1 MRLSLKRW
9 WPNHLRGRLT
19 ALVVVTLIP
28 MLIAQASVFV
38 YWYQTRRNTELEA
51 SVEIARA
58 FGSFCERYLT
68 DLAHTEAT
76 LGEVL
81 LQLDPG
87 RALGLLES
95 RSSEYPAVD
104 SFSWVDPDGTILV
117 SSHPGAKGV
126 SVADREYFQE
136 ILKGKEWTVSD
147 LLQTKV
153 GGDDR
158 LILARGIRSG
168 DNVLL
173 GVVLGEVVPE
183 ELGEILATPR
193 SGGGILALFDRK
205 GVVVSLVRGP
215 QVPSSA
221 LPFKNRDSM
230 ALQAIQSGRQ
240 ITGVDRLP
248 GENLNRLAARVP
260 VKELGWVAGASRP
273 VSEVMAPVRKNL
285 LYVLLAVLAV
295 TLLSFLVAEIM
306 ARSIIDSV
314 AVVREGAAS
323 LAAGK
328 ETRVRIPEIMEL
340 GDLAHTFNH
349 MAEQLTVHASSLQ
362 KTADELR
369 RSNQDLEAFS
379 YSVSHDLRAPLRAI
393 DGFATALLEEHS
405 GQLEQEGLRYLNV
418 IRENTERMGQL
429 IDDLLSYS
437 RLGRKEP
444 SFEQINMAALARAVA
459 QDLEAAREADQSVL
473 RICDMP
479 PATGDRTLIRQA
491 LSNLL
496 SNAFKF
502 SSTRERPEVEV
513 GGREESEENVYWVR
527 DNGVGFDMAY
537 RHKLFAMFQ
546 RLHSMKEFPGT
557 GVGLA
562 IVHRVMQKHGGRV
575 WAEGVLNQGA
585 TFYFALPRRQP

>member
-1 MRLSLKRW
+1 MTIPLKRW

-19 ALVVVTLIP
+19 ALVIVTLVP
-28 MLIAQASVFV
+28 MLIVQASVFV
-38 YWYQTRRNTELEA
+38 YWYQVQKNTELQN
-51 SVEIARA
+51 SVEIAQA

-68 DLAHTEAT
+68 DLAHSEGT

-95 RSSEYPAVD
+95 RASEYPAVN
-104 SFSWVDPDGTILV
+104 SFSWVDPDGTVLV
-117 SSHPGAKGV
+117 SSRPGAKGV

-136 ILKGKEWTVSD
+136 ILKGGDWIVSD

-158 LILARGIRSG
+158 FILAHGIRSG

-193 SGGGILALFDRK
+193 SGGGVLALFDRK
-205 GVVVSLVRGP
+205 GAVVALVRGP
-215 QVPSSA
+215 QVPSSV
-221 LPFKNRDSM
+221 LPVKQQDAM
-230 ALQAIQSGRQ
+230 ALQVLRSGKQ
-240 ITGVDRLP
+240 VTGIDQLP
-248 GENLNRLAARVP
+248 GENLDRLAARVP
-260 VKELGWVAGASRP
+260 LRDFGWVAGASRP
-273 VSEVMAPVRKNL
+273 LSEVMAPVRNNL
-285 LYVLLAVLAV
+285 LFILLAVLAV
-295 TLLSFLVAEIM
+295 SLLSLLVAQFM
-306 ARSIIDSV
+306 ARSIINSV
-314 AVVREGAAS
+314 AVVRDGAAS
-323 LAAGK
+323 LAAGNK
-328 ETRVRIPEIMEL
+328 TRVSIPEIMEL

-349 MAEQLTVHASSLQ
+349 MAEQLTLHAASLEE
-362 KTADELR
+362 TADELR
-369 RSNQDLEAFS
+369 RSNQELEAFS

-393 DGFATALLEEHS
+393 DGFANALLEDHS
-405 GQLEQEGLRYLNV
+405 GQLEQEGLRYLNI

-444 SFEQINMAALARAVA
+444 SFEEINMEALARAVA
-459 QDLEAAREADQSVL
+459 QDLEAAGEADQSVL
-473 RICDMP
+473 QISEMP
-479 PATGDRTLIRQA
+479 AAVGDRTLIRQA

-502 SSTRERPEVEV
+502 SSTRERPEVEM
-513 GGREESEENVYWVR
+513 GGRQESEENVYWVR

-562 IVHRVMQKHGGRV
+562 IVLRVLQKHGGRA
-575 WAEGVLNQGA
+575 WAEGALNQGA
-585 TFYFALPRRQP
+585 TFYFALPRRQS